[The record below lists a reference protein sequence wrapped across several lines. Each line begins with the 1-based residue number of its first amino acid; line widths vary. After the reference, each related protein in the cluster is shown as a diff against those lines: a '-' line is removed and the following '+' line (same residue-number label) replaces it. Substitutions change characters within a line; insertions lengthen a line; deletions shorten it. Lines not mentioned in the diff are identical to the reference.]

1 MDIPPQIAAL
11 AVIYSIFFLQNASP
25 GVNVMAVM
33 GTSMSSGRKSGIA
46 LGIGVALGTLTW
58 SSVSVAG
65 LAAVIVSYSSAL
77 IVIKFLG
84 AAYLFWLAY
93 KSLKSAFA
101 KTGAQ
106 FSVAGI
112 EALSASQCLWRG
124 YIVNMTN
131 PKAALGWLAIVS
143 LGLKEDSPVWM
154 GLSII
159 AGTTLI
165 SLTVHMVYAL
175 VFSTPKMIE
184 LYGKARRPIQGALGV
199 FFVYAGQRLLTAK
212 L

>member
-1 MDIPPQIAAL
+1 
-11 AVIYSIFFLQNASP
+11 
-25 GVNVMAVM
+25 MAVM

-46 LGIGVALGTLTW
+46 LGLGVALGTLTW

-93 KSLKSAFA
+93 RSLKSAF
-101 KTGAQ
+101 TRTDAQ
-106 FSVAGI
+106 FEVSGI

-143 LGLKEDSPVWM
+143 LGLKEDSPIWM

-159 AGTTLI
+159 VGTTLI

-175 VFSTPKMIE
+175 VFSTPKMIA
-184 LYGKARRPIQGALGV
+184 LYGKARRPIQGALGL
-199 FFVYAGQRLLTAK
+199 FFVYAGQRLLTARM
-212 L
+212 